1 MKLIDLIGQRYGK
14 LTVVSRSNIKKSN
27 KIYWNCICDCGKET
41 IVSGNNLRTGK
52 VISCGCA
59 HQKAKLE
66 DLTGQHFG
74 DFTVLKLDD
83 TQDYVRIHWICQC
96 NCGNVVS
103 IQACH
108 LKSGRQLNCGCKN
121 NVSNGENKIKEI
133 LLNNN
138 ISFKQHYY
146 VNIDN
151 KKHYYDFYINNQ
163 YFIEY
168 DGSQHFY
175 YRKDGTWN
183 NKNNFIKLQESDNIK
198 NQYCL
203 NNNIPL
209 IRIPYTIYKTLNLTD
224 LQLETT
230 KYLIKE

>member
-1 MKLIDLIGQRYGK
+1 
-14 LTVVSRSNIKKSN
+14 
-27 KIYWNCICDCGKET
+27 
-41 IVSGNNLRTGK
+41 
-52 VISCGCA
+52 
-59 HQKAKLE
+59 
-66 DLTGQHFG
+66 
-74 DFTVLKLDD
+74 
-83 TQDYVRIHWICQC
+83 
-96 NCGNVVS
+96 
-103 IQACH
+103 
-108 LKSGRQLNCGCKN
+108 
-121 NVSNGENKIKEI
+121 

-151 KKHYYDFYINNQ
+151 KKYYYDFYINNQ

-183 NKNNFIKLQESDNIK
+183 NKNNFIKLQENDNIK

-209 IRIPYTIYKTLNLTD
+209 IRIPYIIYKTLNLTD
-224 LQLETT
+224 L
-230 KYLIKE
+230 